1 MQKKVYFPKFQYFYI
16 QNNWFYRSFIQWN
29 YRLIIRYYIRY
40 YKALHKI
47 DLYCFYTTTNTV
59 FASIIV
65 IVAFPQRMPSK
76 ANKGYYSRQG
86 YWCCNQKLIEMQL
99 FRLLLFPR
107 QTYYTS
113 WCLAIFLLHV
123 QPIILH
129 EIWNQWRI
137 NRNVY
142 INVSF
147 GNAIVINSSHIL
159 HFIWK
164 NMNLPISL
172 KALWHAMLINIIM
185 QCQYL

>member
-1 MQKKVYFPKFQYFYI
+1 MRTLLAFQINLQNIYVSSVSEFIFTIQESNTSFYL
-16 QNNWFYRSFIQWN
+16 FIQWN

-47 DLYCFYTTTNTV
+47 DLYCFYTTTNTF

-65 IVAFPQRMPSK
+65 IVAFPQQMPSK

-99 FRLLLFPR
+99 FRLFLLPR

-123 QPIILH
+123 QSMILH
-129 EIWNQWRI
+129 EIWNQSRI
-137 NRNVY
+137 
-142 INVSF
+142 
-147 GNAIVINSSHIL
+147 
-159 HFIWK
+159 
-164 NMNLPISL
+164 PI
-172 KALWHAMLINIIM
+172 
-185 QCQYL
+185 